1 MRKHQEHQ
9 KFMNSIEQDL
19 NLHYV
24 QLPFLNQYKIETLL
38 YDSKKIR
45 IYGLAS
51 DSEHCLLEAISK
63 IEETDDEQIWE
74 TSKYIYRLIK
84 QIEHL

>member
-1 MRKHQEHQ
+1 MKIQQEHQ

-19 NLHYV
+19 NLHYN
-24 QLPFLNQYKIETLL
+24 QLPFLEQYKIETLL
-38 YDSKKIR
+38 YDSKEIR

-51 DSEHCLLEAISK
+51 DSEPCLLEVISK
-63 IEETDDEQIWE
+63 HEETCDEQIWE

-84 QIEHL
+84 QTGTL